1 MNAGT
6 ALKRTLL
13 TIVVI
18 IIGTSAC
25 AGSASTP
32 ISARYNAFGFDL
44 FGKLTGSD
52 QGNVVVSPISVA
64 LALSM
69 AQNGA
74 AAKTRTAIARVL
86 HVSDLSDAQLNAGA
100 AQLMQNLPTPSNDLQ
115 FSIANSLWV
124 KNGFPIREAFSKEIQ
139 SSYRAKVANI
149 SFDSG
154 GIAQLNG
161 WVKEN
166 TLGLVPKILDRFETL
181 DAAVLANAVALK
193 AKWLHPFNHNQTS
206 AGPFYPASGASHSVS
221 MMRQTADFEYA
232 KGSDWQLV
240 RLPYRGDRFSMYV
253 FLPAKGSRIAITGSL
268 FDQARS
274 RLKST
279 SLALELPRF
288 VVNYKTELNGPLS
301 ALGMGI
307 AFDPNGAANFSRL
320 TPKPVYITKVAHVTY
335 VRVDEDGTQA
345 GAATAI
351 VITETVARRGETM
364 IVDHPFYMIL
374 RDDQTGQALF
384 LGHITAPT

>member
-1 MNAGT
+1 MHIGRS
-6 ALKRTLL
+6 LKLVGVL
-13 TIVVI
+13 VAAVI
-18 IIGTSAC
+18 IGALPSAG
-25 AGSASTP
+25 AASLSLP
-32 ISARYNAFGFDL
+32 ARYNAFGFDL
-44 FGKLTGSD
+44 FGKLTASD
-52 QGNVVVSPISVA
+52 QGNVVISPISVA

-86 HVSDLSDAQLNAGA
+86 HVSDLSDAKLDSDAGA
-100 AQLMQNLPTPSNDLQ
+100 IMHDLPAPNDDLQ

-124 KNGFPIREAFSKEIQ
+124 KNGFPIRAAFSKQIQ
-139 SSYRAKVANI
+139 NSYRAKVANI
-149 SFDSG
+149 PFNGS
-154 GIAQLNG
+154 GIALLNG

-166 TLGLVPKILDRFETL
+166 TLGLVPKILDRFESL

-206 AGPFYPASGASHSVS
+206 AAPFYPASGGSQSVS
-221 MMRQTADFEYA
+221 MMRQTTEFEYA

-253 FLPAKGSRIAITGSL
+253 FLPAKRTHTTLTGSL
-268 FDQARS
+268 FDQARG

-279 SLALELPRF
+279 SLALQLPRF
-288 VVNYKTELNGPLS
+288 VVNYKAELNDPLS

-320 TPKPVYITKVAHVTY
+320 TPKPVYISKVVHVTY
-335 VRVDEDGTQA
+335 VRVDEEGTQA

-351 VITETVARRGETM
+351 VITELAVMRREAM
-364 IVDHPFYMIL
+364 VVDHPFYMIL
-374 RDDQTGQALF
+374 RDDQAGQILF
-384 LGHITAPT
+384 LGHITAVT